1 MYDLIVMTDYVNST
15 KYALSFTA
23 LTLKAKD
30 MFLEIGG
37 MYKIVKEW
45 NLSSINVQIAL
56 APIEVFLLICYI
68 YF

>member
-15 KYALSFTA
+15 KYALFFTA

-37 MYKIVKEW
+37 MHKSVKAW
-45 NLSSINVQIAL
+45 NLSSINVQISSRTD
-56 APIEVFLLICYI
+56 
-68 YF
+68 

>member
-37 MYKIVKEW
+37 MYKIVK
-45 NLSSINVQIAL
+45 A
-56 APIEVFLLICYI
+56 
-68 YF
+68 

>member
-37 MYKIVKEW
+37 MHKIVK
-45 NLSSINVQIAL
+45 A
-56 APIEVFLLICYI
+56 
-68 YF
+68 